1 LGDEQSRSVAEEQ
14 WRREYFARERRRR
27 NKSWFASI
35 RSTKVDRRS
44 KSALVFIL
52 LICAIAVGVAYFAY
66 PSVPVVGSIV
76 SASFSLSTSS
86 AYATKTMTTYETV
99 TTSTVLRCGAK
110 CESATT
116 TSTVVYSSSY
126 MTTWLKSESVSTL
139 SYFSTRYYT
148 ELKPPYL
155 FLGLTGLSNMVFGLT
170 RFFDPTVIIP
180 VIVAVSIL
188 LGLYRYR
195 KHPNLIRSSS
205 IARRFFTAMFNYG
218 ANTLKHIA
226 SYARQQSRK
235 TATWLLD
242 ELKQLAN
249 PKLRWETSL
258 RDAYRN
264 ERWTEAQQIYRDHGL
279 SSSPS
284 ATMLIELINTNLNK
298 PSVVFVDVETDPAT
312 GRVWELGAFRTRGS
326 AVLRDFHA
334 FVRIDSQIP
343 KARLKAEELA
353 AYENS
358 PSWEETKTAFAQ
370 FVGNT
375 QYLAGHNIRFDVEHI
390 ADTVLSSKTLID
402 TLELGF
408 LTWPTRFSHSLSE
421 LSGKDEKHRGLEDA
435 RTSHELFLSIFESLQ
450 KMSLSRRAIVTGA
463 CRDQDA
469 QHFLS
474 DALEVPTGTFAE
486 IHRQLGSV
494 IAAERDSMEKRF
506 TLNEFDHNDLSNEIE
521 KLSDSSVSVLLLIDG
536 ATDSEETIK
545 SCLVCANQDTIA
557 TLHSPYDLP
566 SARTIAS
573 RMNGF
578 ECAIPQITVSS
589 RRMSR
594 LCPFK
599 FTESAGTFAERNE
612 MWRRAFLAIA
622 LWVMDSPECYV
633 EEFSQWLRHDDEWA
647 NLLLIELSQHS
658 NQCPENCGFTNSVS
672 SKLLLCDATTIY
684 DFKRKVIVP
693 SAHRLESIITDG
705 RAYDL
710 SSRKIRDFLRASQTC
725 AVDDETRNQVST
737 CGSFLEEVT
746 SLVVRFVRNRDLRI
760 EQDPD
765 RATVRILDFYAN
777 SSDWL
782 GLAKS
787 LGDFAKSLTE
797 LAQMQAKTA
806 RKELSSFAKRILED
820 ITRLLNGDSNAVVRW
835 LTFQRVEAEFDW
847 TYRDAPIDVR
857 TDAKRLL
864 EQYHTVLV
872 TDSVPGEEI
881 VDYLLSR
888 WGVVEIRT
896 VHCKAIPRSKILSL
910 TFLPRPTRLN
920 VRSFL
925 STLIA
930 LTVPLTNSLHQVEFS
945 VHSRTFMSLLSR
957 VLRRALPEV
966 PVISRTDNLSRRRAI
981 SRASHESSK
990 DEPFALIDQTFLIRK
1005 KERRIS
1011 TKVLLLERLPLPSVA
1026 DPVSAARLEASGSG
1040 IDGYEGYVLPETAI
1054 NLTEIASYGGASG
1067 ATGRTSATPIVVCDT
1082 RFKSLGA
1089 ALTELLHEDLQW
1101 CDTPSAL
1108 ASALSLPENTLSN
1121 YDEQAKTMSELVK
1134 KVMTEAGL
1142 IHESDL
1148 SRLIDPTTY
1157 LRAIF
1162 GHDSFRESQ
1171 EAIIKRILR
1180 KEDAFVVMPTGYG
1193 KSVCYQIPAIAFSLA
1208 EEGLTLILTPLQA
1221 LMRDQVQSLHRQG
1234 IFRAT
1239 YINASLT
1246 PVERSQR
1253 LRGIRYGWYNLVYLA
1268 PEQLRNSQT
1277 LEAIRSREISLM
1289 VIDEAHCL
1297 SQWGHDFRPDY
1308 MNAADFLNSLP
1319 SRPVVAAF
1327 TATATEQVALD
1338 AKKILGIQADPVRLS
1353 PRRKNI
1359 ELKTIIVDAK
1369 SSREADVKKKEA
1381 LLNTLRDH
1389 KEQNGIIYCAFTR
1402 TTEEI
1407 ASFLKDH
1414 SDELGISTDEI
1425 AFFHGKLPDQDKAEI
1440 QDKFVGKAKTKAK
1453 PIKLVVS
1460 TNAFGLGI
1468 DKGDIHFI
1476 VHYDIPGSLESY
1488 YQEVGRAGRDPN
1500 LEAIGIL
1507 LFAETDLDK
1516 QRLLFRYVD
1525 EKDIAH
1531 LHENLLKISPAPD
1544 GMVYVSD
1551 SDLARDTGLDE
1562 ITVRVALYQLEKHRI
1577 LLRGPNAFPP
1587 AILKLASHKR
1597 LRGVAANSDR
1607 EKLLGYLKVAL
1618 SKSEW
1623 QTIYPE
1629 KAAKELGWDPSRLDS
1644 ILKLLLHE
1652 ESSGVIKQRELQITF
1667 DDPQGAPRDVEAFYD
1682 EQIRLVNE
1690 LGMIFPELNSGGWV
1704 NIRGELWPRLL
1715 RAVQP
1720 SGRLSRV
1727 DCAKYLRMWSDLRLV
1742 WHKEELS
1749 RDSLRL
1755 TIPRDKV
1762 RETLEECKE
1771 LDARLVKR
1779 LAPTTGKKSTVDLG
1793 SFADLGRAE
1802 EIDDSIRRLA
1812 ELGVI
1817 AITRLATT
1825 SGMCMS
1831 LTLLRKEAITPSDLD
1846 LAALKKFQRDREYKL
1861 EVMNKYAE
1869 LTTNEDRWRFIEDYF
1884 AGKIARSIRS
1894 DIVHGLNVQQVEA
1907 VTSPAGYQL
1916 INAGAGTGKTETVA
1930 RRILYVNEELGIPAG
1945 QILAMTFSRS
1955 GVAQLRERMKRI
1967 MPNCRIDI
1975 RTYHSLCFEILQSH
1989 AGEAPLWI
1997 RPGFEVDST
2006 ESLMGRIRHILD
2018 NLQDG
2023 LEIQERVGVYS
2034 KAIQKLLSLREPP
2047 QPSDIGDKFEL
2058 EIDQNTLDGE
2068 SLRKAYSAYIEVLKK
2083 SNTIDFSFMIALTV
2097 QLLRSRPEVVRDY
2110 ERRVAYLVVDEY
2122 QDTTPIQDELL
2133 SLLSGWYR
2141 NLCVVGDSDQTIFAW
2156 SNADIRNILD
2166 FKERRPKARQI
2177 NLEINYRSTQNILN
2191 VANQCIQ
2198 HNQERIPKTLKS
2210 ARKIN
2215 GPTVTIHYAD
2225 GNDELGATHICE
2237 TIKRKIAEGTP
2248 PEDIAVLVKTN
2259 DQLAKLLET
2268 MRSFGIHVNT
2278 PEAHDLLTANQKV
2291 RQALLVLGK
2300 VAAEQPQLSAFSAY
2314 ANLLNTIKG
2323 LPQGFDEFVRE
2334 FDQNSE
2340 DNSVLAFLNLVKATT
2355 SQDSRLARNNAVNL
2369 MTIHKA
2375 KGLEYRT
2382 VFVTFLRAGSFPR
2395 FDTKIEE
2402 ERRVFYVAL
2411 TRAKDELFAMA
2422 PYTRISKFIKEIAV
2436 AQTSITESGDTL
2448 HVERPQTARVQTVHA
2463 ATTIRKPE
2471 YRARPSERASERDRI
2486 RKSRNIAPVI
2496 LNEEDEEYGAYDRDV
2511 QRRYEESYR
2520 SNLGR
2525 APRVARVRGRL
2536 DGSWITVKYSNYCV
2550 KCSKLI
2556 TEGEKALWS
2565 EGVGIWH
2572 GNCRK

>member
-1 LGDEQSRSVAEEQ
+1 
-14 WRREYFARERRRR
+14 
-27 NKSWFASI
+27 
-35 RSTKVDRRS
+35 
-44 KSALVFIL
+44 
-52 LICAIAVGVAYFAY
+52 
-66 PSVPVVGSIV
+66 
-76 SASFSLSTSS
+76 
-86 AYATKTMTTYETV
+86 MTT
-99 TTSTVLRCGAK
+99 G
-110 CESATT
+110 
-116 TSTVVYSSSY
+116 
-126 MTTWLKSESVSTL
+126 LKGESVNTL

-170 RFFDPTVIIP
+170 RFFDLTVIIP
-180 VIVAVSIL
+180 AIVTISIL

-195 KHPNLIRSSS
+195 KNPNLAQIPS
-205 IARRFFTAMFNYG
+205 ATRRFFTAVIQH
-218 ANTLKHIA
+218 AARAVKHIS
-226 SYARQQSRK
+226 SYAKQQSRK
-235 TATWLLD
+235 TGIWFLSRLM
-242 ELKQLAN
+242 QLAN
-249 PKLRWETSL
+249 PKLRWEPRL
-258 RDAYRN
+258 RDAYQD
-264 ERWTEAQQIYRDHGL
+264 ERWSEALQIYRDHGL

-284 ATMLIELINTNLNK
+284 ATVLIELINTNLTK
-298 PSVVFVDVETDPAT
+298 PSVVFVDVETDPTT
-312 GRVWELGAFRTRGS
+312 GLVWELGAFRTRGS

-343 KARLKAEELA
+343 KSRLNAEDLA
-353 AYENS
+353 AYESS
-358 PSWEETKTAFAQ
+358 PSWEETKTAFMR

-390 ADTVLSSKTLID
+390 ADSALSSKTLMD

-435 RTSHELFLSIFESLQ
+435 RTSHELFLSIFESLR
-450 KMSLSRRAIVTGA
+450 KMSPSRRAIVIGA
-463 CRDQDA
+463 CRDRDA
-469 QHFLS
+469 QRFLS
-474 DALEVPTGTFAE
+474 DALEVPTGELAE

-494 IAAERDSMEKRF
+494 IAAERDSMEDRF
-506 TLNEFDHNDLSNEIE
+506 KLNAFDHNDLSNAIE
-521 KLSDSSVSVLLLIDG
+521 KLINSSGSALLLIDG
-536 ATDSEETIK
+536 ATDTEETIK

-557 TLHSPYDLP
+557 TLYSPYDLP

-578 ECAIPQITVSS
+578 ECAIPQITISS

-594 LCPFK
+594 ICPFK
-599 FTESAGTFAERNE
+599 FKESAGTFAERNE

-622 LWVMDSPECYV
+622 LWLMDSPECYV

-647 NLLLIELSQHS
+647 NLLLLELSQHS
-658 NQCPENCGFTNSVS
+658 NQCPEDCGFTNSVS

-684 DFKRKVIVP
+684 DFKKKVVVP

-705 RAYDL
+705 RTYDL
-710 SSRKIRDFLRASQTC
+710 SSRKIRDFLRASLTC
-725 AVDDETRNQVST
+725 ATDDKTRNQVNN

-746 SLVVRFVRNRDLRI
+746 SLVVRFVRNRNLRI
-760 EQDPD
+760 EEDPD
-765 RATVRILDFYAN
+765 RATLRILNFYMN

-782 GLAKS
+782 SLAKS
-787 LGDFAKSLTE
+787 LGDFATALTE
-797 LAQMQAKTA
+797 LAQIQAKTD

-820 ITRLLNGDSNAVVRW
+820 IKRLLHGDSNAVVRW
-835 LTFQRVEAEFDW
+835 LAFQRFEGDFDW
-847 TYRDAPIDVR
+847 TYRDAPLDVT
-857 TDAKRLL
+857 TDAIRLL
-864 EQYHTVLV
+864 EQHHTVLV
-872 TDSVPGEEI
+872 TDNVPGEKI

-888 WGVVEIRT
+888 WGVVEIHT

-910 TFLPRPTRLN
+910 TFLPRPSRLN

-930 LTVPLTNSLHQVEFS
+930 LSVPLTNSLHQVEFS
-945 VHSRTFMSLLSR
+945 VHSRTFISLFSR

-981 SRASHESSK
+981 ARASHEASK

-1011 TKVLLLERLPLPSVA
+1011 TKLLLLERLPLASVA

-1040 IDGYEGYVLPETAI
+1040 IDAYEGYVLPETAI
-1054 NLTEIASYGGASG
+1054 NLTEIASYGGASNV
-1067 ATGRTSATPIVVCDT
+1067 TGGTSATPIVVCDT

-1089 ALTELLHEDLQW
+1089 ALTELLHEDPQW
-1101 CDTPSAL
+1101 CASPSAL
-1108 ASALSLPENTLSN
+1108 ESALSLPENTLSN
-1121 YDEQAKTMSELVK
+1121 YDEQAKTMSELVREAM
-1134 KVMTEAGL
+1134 VEAGL

-1148 SRLIDPTTY
+1148 SHLIDPTTY

-1162 GHDSFRESQ
+1162 GHESFRESQ

-1246 PVERSQR
+1246 PLERSQR

-1268 PEQLRNSQT
+1268 PEQLRNYQT

-1289 VIDEAHCL
+1289 VVDEAHCL

-1308 MNAADFLNSLP
+1308 MKAADFLNSLP
-1319 SRPVVAAF
+1319 NRPVVAAF

-1353 PRRKNI
+1353 PRRTNI
-1359 ELKTIIVDAK
+1359 ELKTTIVDAK

-1389 KEQNGIIYCAFTR
+1389 REQNGIIYCAFTR

-1407 ASFLKDH
+1407 ASFLKNH
-1414 SDELGISTDEI
+1414 SNELGISSDEI

-1440 QDKFVGKAKTKAK
+1440 QDRFVGKAKTKTN
-1453 PIKLVVS
+1453 PIKLVVA

-1531 LHENLLKISPAPD
+1531 LHENLLNASPAPD

-1551 SDLARDTGLDE
+1551 ADLSRDTGLDE
-1562 ITVRVALYQLEKHRI
+1562 VTVRVGLYQLEKHNFV
-1577 LLRGPNAFPP
+1577 LRGPNAFPP
-1587 AILKLASHKR
+1587 AILKLASRKR
-1597 LRGVAANSDR
+1597 PLTADSDR
-1607 EKLLGYLKVAL
+1607 EKLLGYLRVRL
-1618 SKSEW
+1618 SESEW

-1629 KAAKELGWDPSRLDS
+1629 KAAKELGWDPRRLES

-1652 ESSGVIKQRELQITF
+1652 ENPEVVKQRELQIAF
-1667 DDPQGAPRDVEAFYD
+1667 DDPQDAPREVEACYD
-1682 EQIRLVNE
+1682 EQIRLVDE
-1690 LGMIFPELNSGGWV
+1690 LSMIFPELNDGGWIS
-1704 NIRGELWPRLL
+1704 IRGELWPRLV

-1727 DCAKYLRMWSDLRLV
+1727 ECAKYLRMWSNLQLV
-1742 WHKEELS
+1742 WHKEQLS
-1749 RDSLRL
+1749 RDGLRL
-1755 TIPRDKV
+1755 VVPRDV
-1762 RETLEECKE
+1762 FRRTLEECEE
-1771 LDARLVKR
+1771 LDTRLVKQ
-1779 LAPTTGKKSTVDLG
+1779 LAPTTGKTSTVDLESLAHLG
-1793 SFADLGRAE
+1793 STEAV
-1802 EIDDSIRRLA
+1802 DDSIRRLA
-1812 ELGVI
+1812 ELGI
-1817 AITRLATT
+1817 ITITRLATT
-1825 SGMCMS
+1825 SGACMS
-1831 LTLLRKEAITPSDLD
+1831 LRLLRKEAITPSDLD
-1846 LAALKKFQRDREYKL
+1846 LAALKKFQREREFKL
-1861 EVMNKYAE
+1861 EVVSKYAE

-1884 AGKIARSIRS
+1884 AGKITRIIRS
-1894 DIVHGLNVQQVEA
+1894 DIIDGLNPQQVEA
-1907 VTSPAGYQL
+1907 VTSPAGYLL

-1955 GVAQLRERMKRI
+1955 GVAQLKERMKRVS
-1967 MPNCRIDI
+1967 PKRRIDI

-1989 AGEAPLWI
+1989 AGEDPLWV
-1997 RPGFEVDST
+1997 RPGFAVDST
-2006 ESLMGRIRHILD
+2006 ESLMGRIRYILD

-2023 LEIQERVGVYS
+2023 LEAQERVGVYS

-2047 QPSDIGDKFEL
+2047 KPNDIADTFEL
-2058 EIDQNTLDGE
+2058 EIDQDTLKGE
-2068 SLRKAYSAYIEVLKK
+2068 SLRRAYSAYVELLKR

-2097 QLLRSRPEVVRDY
+2097 ELLRSRPEVARDY

-2122 QDTTPIQDELL
+2122 QDTTPVQDELL

-2166 FKERRPKARQI
+2166 FKERRPEARQI

-2191 VANQCIQ
+2191 VANESIQ

-2210 ARKIN
+2210 ARRID
-2215 GPTVTIHYAD
+2215 GPRVTINYAD
-2225 GNDELGATHICE
+2225 ENDDIGATYICE
-2237 TIKRKIAEGTP
+2237 TIKQKIAAWSNLHLGTP
-2248 PEDIAVLVKTN
+2248 PENIAVLVKTN
-2259 DQLAKLLET
+2259 DQLAKVLET
-2268 MRSFGIHVNT
+2268 MRSLGIAANT
-2278 PEAHDLLTANQKV
+2278 PEAQDLMAKNQKV
-2291 RQALLVLGK
+2291 RQALSALEK

-2314 ANLLNTIKG
+2314 ANIVNTIKG
-2323 LPQGFDEFVRE
+2323 IPQGFDEFVRE

-2355 SQDSRLARNNAVNL
+2355 SQDTHLARNNAVNL

-2375 KGLEYRT
+2375 KGLEYET

-2402 ERRVFYVAL
+2402 ERRVFYVGL
-2411 TRAKDELFAMA
+2411 TRAKDELFVVA
-2422 PYTRISKFIKEIAV
+2422 PPTRISKFITEIA
-2436 AQTSITESGDTL
+2436 AMQSSIIEGGDTS
-2448 HVERPQTARVQTVHA
+2448 HVKRPQTVRTQAAHSAARA
-2463 ATTIRKPE
+2463 RKPE
-2471 YRARPSERASERDRI
+2471 YRERI
-2486 RKSRNIAPVI
+2486 KAPVI
-2496 LNEEDEEYGAYDRDV
+2496 MNEEDEDYASYDRNA
-2511 QRRYEESYR
+2511 QRRYEKSYR
-2520 SNLGR
+2520 SNVGR
-2525 APRVARVRGRL
+2525 APPTATVRGRIE
-2536 DGSWITVKYSNYCV
+2536 GSWITVKYSNYCV

-2556 TEGEKALWS
+2556 PEGEKALWH

-2572 GNCRK
+2572 GNCNKERRQ